1 MELSALNVV
10 IFLVGCLSGYLIA
23 YSKKKAENKAMLE
36 DIRKL
41 EQEKRSVETEFV
53 IKIEEVKK
61 QHNLEFERRKY
72 QYEEKSRLYSDFCSE
87 LDRYQSK
94 GQVILKERAMP
105 MISRFLQSLEASNC
119 SENLARTSFS
129 EYFSGVLLLCNEL
142 SVTFIEMKNQ
152 TNKLRLVTSEDTDIL
167 LTQLTD
173 NLQKLN
179 DVSIE
184 MMKFLATTEGMLD
197 QNKQQQYTELLVSL
211 GNENQVIRS
220 NLINKMKIELGSS

>member
-1 MELSALNVV
+1 MELSALKVV
-10 IFLVGCLSGYLIA
+10 VFLVGCLSGYLIA
-23 YSKKKAENKAMLE
+23 YSKKKAENKAILE

-41 EQEKRSVETEFV
+41 EQEKRSVEADFI
-53 IKIEEVKK
+53 IKIEEIKK

-72 QYEEKSRLYSDFCSE
+72 QYEEKSRVYSDFCSE

-105 MISRFLQSLEASNC
+105 MISRFLQSLEASNG

-129 EYFSGVLLLCNEL
+129 EYFSEVLLLCNEL
-142 SVTFIEMKNQ
+142 SFAFVEMKNQ
-152 TNKLRLVTSEDTDIL
+152 TNKLRLVTSEDTDTL

-173 NLQKLN
+173 NLQKSN
-179 DVSIE
+179 DISIE
-184 MMKFLATTEGMLD
+184 MMKFLATPEGMLD
-197 QNKQQQYTELLVSL
+197 QNKQQQYTETFISL

-220 NLINKMKIELGSS
+220 DLIKKMKTELASS

>member
-1 MELSALNVV
+1 MVV
-10 IFLVGCLSGYLIA
+10 FLGGCLSGFFIA
-23 YSKKKAENKAMLE
+23 YSKKKGENRALLE

-41 EQEKRSVETEFV
+41 EQEKRSVETDFI

-72 QYEEKSRLYSDFCSE
+72 QYEEKSRVYSDFCSE

-94 GQVILKERAMP
+94 GQIILKEQAVP
-105 MISRFLQSLEASNC
+105 MISQFLQSLEASNG

-129 EYFSGVLLLCNEL
+129 EYFSNVLLLCNEL
-142 SVTFIEMKNQ
+142 SLAFIEMKNQ

-167 LTQLTD
+167 LTNLTD

-179 DVSIE
+179 DISID
-184 MMKFLATTEGMLD
+184 MMKFIATPEGMLD
-197 QNKQQQYTELLVSL
+197 PNKQQQYTEYLIAL
-211 GNENQVIRS
+211 GDENQVIRS
-220 NLINKMKIELGSS
+220 NLIQQMKIELASS

>member
-1 MELSALNVV
+1 MELSVLKVV
-10 IFLVGCLSGYLIA
+10 VFLVGCLSGYFIA
-23 YSKKKAENKAMLE
+23 YSKKKGENRALLE

-41 EQEKRSVETEFV
+41 EQEKRSVETDFV
-53 IKIEEVKK
+53 LKIEEVKK

-72 QYEEKSRLYSDFCSE
+72 QYEEKSRVYSDFCSE

-94 GQVILKERAMP
+94 GQIILKEQAMP
-105 MISRFLQSLEASNC
+105 MISRFLQSLEASNG

-129 EYFSGVLLLCNEL
+129 EYFSDVLLLCNEL
-142 SVTFIEMKNQ
+142 SLAFIEMKNQ

-184 MMKFLATTEGMLD
+184 MMKFIATPEGMLD
-197 QNKQQQYTELLVSL
+197 PDKQQKYTECLVAL
-211 GNENQVIRS
+211 GDENQVIRS
-220 NLINKMKIELGSS
+220 SLIQQMKTELASS

>member
-1 MELSALNVV
+1 MELSALKVV
-10 IFLVGCLSGYLIA
+10 VFLVGCLSGYLIA
-23 YSKKKAENKAMLE
+23 YSKKKAENKAILE

-41 EQEKRSVETEFV
+41 EQEKRSVEADFI
-53 IKIEEVKK
+53 IKIEEIKK

-72 QYEEKSRLYSDFCSE
+72 QYEEKSRVYSDFCSE

-105 MISRFLQSLEASNC
+105 MISRFLQSLEASNG

-129 EYFSGVLLLCNEL
+129 EYFSEVLLLCNEL
-142 SVTFIEMKNQ
+142 SFAFVEMKNQ
-152 TNKLRLVTSEDTDIL
+152 TNKLRLVTSEDTDTL

-173 NLQKLN
+173 NLQKSN
-179 DVSIE
+179 DISIE
-184 MMKFLATTEGMLD
+184 MMKFLATPEGMLD
-197 QNKQQQYTELLVSL
+197 QSKQQQYTETFISL

-220 NLINKMKIELGSS
+220 DLIKKMKTELASS